1 MKSTQSAEAAD
12 VLPTFSS
19 TKRELLLLLKRDGE
33 TSLGDLARTLSISK
47 MAVHRH
53 VTDLEQRGLVERFDI
68 RSGVGRPRLG
78 LRLAPEASS
87 LFPRAYSA
95 ITTHALEFIEEE
107 LGREAVERALRRR
120 QNEVLPEYE
129 AQVATGP
136 LKERV
141 AALAR
146 LRDEEGYMAESK
158 STPGGAYE
166 LLEFNCPIL
175 AVAEKYGEACTVE
188 RELFQRVLNA
198 DVETTHRVVA
208 GNHVCRFLIRPRRRE
223 WDE

>member
-1 MKSTQSAEAAD
+1 MSGRPETGER
-12 VLPTFSS
+12 VLPEFTP
-19 TKRELLLLLKRDGE
+19 TKRAVLLLLKREGE
-33 TSLGDLARTLSISK
+33 TDLEGLRSHLGLSK
-47 MAVHRH
+47 MAVYRH
-53 VTDLEQRGLVERFDI
+53 IRNLEERGLVERFDI

-78 LRLAPEASS
+78 VRLAPEASS

-120 QNEVLPEYE
+120 QSEVVYDYLDKVGE
-129 AQVATGP
+129 GS
-136 LKERV
+136 LRDRV

-146 LRDEEGYMAESK
+146 VRDEEGYMAESK
-158 STPGGAYE
+158 QTPGGTYE

-175 AVAEKYGEACTVE
+175 AVAEKYGEACIVE
-188 RELFQRVLNA
+188 RELFERVLEA

-208 GNHVCRFLIRPRRRE
+208 GNHVCRFLIRPRRRRSMS
-223 WDE
+223 

>member
-1 MKSTQSAEAAD
+1 MNASQNERPGD

-19 TKRELLLLLKRDGE
+19 TKREILLSLKRDGE
-33 TSLGDLARTLSISK
+33 TDLGRLAGELSLTK
-47 MAVHRH
+47 MAVYRH
-53 VTDLEQRGLVERFDI
+53 VKDLEQRGLIERFDI
-68 RSGVGRPRLG
+68 RSGVGRPKLG

-95 ITTHALEFIEEE
+95 VTVNALEFIEEE

-120 QNEVLPEYE
+120 QNAVLGDYE
-129 AQVATGP
+129 AKVGTGS

-146 LRDEEGYMAESK
+146 LRDEEGYMAESRG
-158 STPGGAYE
+158 TPGRGYE

-175 AVAEKYGEACTVE
+175 AVADRYGEACTVE
-188 RELFQRVLNA
+188 RELFQRVLDA

-208 GNHVCRFLIRPRRRE
+208 GNQVCRFLIRPRKRE
-223 WDE
+223 WAE

>member
-1 MKSTQSAEAAD
+1 MNASSTKATGD

-19 TKRELLLLLKRDGE
+19 TKREILLVLKRKGE
-33 TSLGDLARTLSISK
+33 TDLGRLSQELSLSK
-47 MAVHRH
+47 MAVYRH
-53 VTDLEQRGLVERFDI
+53 IKDLEQRGLIERFDI
-68 RSGVGRPRLG
+68 REGVGRPKLG

-95 ITTHALEFIEEE
+95 ITINALQFIEEE

-120 QNEVLPEYE
+120 QNAVFREYE
-129 AQVATGP
+129 SKVGAGS

-141 AALAR
+141 TALAH
-146 LRDEEGYMAESK
+146 LRDEEGYMAEARG
-158 STPGGAYE
+158 TPGAGYE
-166 LLEFNCPIL
+166 LLEFNCPLL
-175 AVAEKYGEACTVE
+175 AVADQYGEACTVE

-208 GNHVCRFLIRPRRRE
+208 GDHVCRFLIRPRKKE
-223 WDE
+223 WSE